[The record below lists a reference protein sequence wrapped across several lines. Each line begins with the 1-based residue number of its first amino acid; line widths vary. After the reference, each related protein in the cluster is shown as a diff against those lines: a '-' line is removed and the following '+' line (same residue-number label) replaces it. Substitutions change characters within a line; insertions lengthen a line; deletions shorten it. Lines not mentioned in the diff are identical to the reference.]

1 MVRSA
6 TETPDGIENTSTT
19 IPQVDHHDPEKG
31 NDLKDPDGAGAPELA
46 EVQELRYASS
56 QHTGCRDHH

>member
-6 TETPDGIENTSTT
+6 TETADGIENTLPTT
-19 IPQVDHHDPEKG
+19 PQVDHDDPEKG
-31 NDLKDPDGAGAPELA
+31 NNLKDPDGAGAPELA

-56 QHTGCRDHH
+56 QHTGC